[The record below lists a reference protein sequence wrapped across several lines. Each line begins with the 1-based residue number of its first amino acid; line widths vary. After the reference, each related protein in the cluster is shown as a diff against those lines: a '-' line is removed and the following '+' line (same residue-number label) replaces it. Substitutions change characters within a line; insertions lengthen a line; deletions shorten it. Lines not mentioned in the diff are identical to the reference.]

1 MKETYKKQNK
11 QYLKREANLVE
22 AFEKL
27 IGQKSL
33 GGNILSL
40 ASSFLPGGQF
50 IAPAIAGIDSL
61 ISNKETKPVS
71 SPLNLNT
78 NPYGKMFKGGVINN
92 GFKQYNTGSHSS
104 GNDLSVDHNGN
115 PNSVNPSATV
125 QNKENMFKIEGKP
138 YVMSDTLLNPET
150 GNMFNVDAA
159 KLNRKY
165 PNAKFR
171 QDEKNAIEFG
181 MKRLAGLNDFM
192 RNADMVQKACGGSIK
207 KMYNGGNP
215 GDPVRNRPYMTVD
228 GRVIQET
235 PMTVEPII
243 DPISPNIPTARNPLD
258 IKINDDFLPANYQVA
273 DPDPLEMDNTILSN
287 ERELGTPAA
296 PVLSP
301 NTDVLSAPET
311 TSAQSKERSFGL
323 GADAAN
329 AVAIGL
335 KAAGLTKSIVDAF
348 TPAEK
353 EMPILPNYQ
362 LSDNYM
368 RQANVNYNQARQDAT
383 GASNIAANVN
393 RSSSNFASF
402 QARESARVANLQDA
416 LSRISQAENNEQS
429 RINMAKANY
438 EQGKAVGN
446 ANSLYQNRINNQQ
459 NQANADF
466 ADQKLFTELTQIGT
480 EFNKYANFK
489 KQVANNKELQTYYIN
504 EGLAILNN
512 KYPNFKLDSSF
523 ITKLQSGQATADDV
537 VKFWSTVQSLE
548 KKDGNN

>member
-115 PNSVNPSATV
+115 PNSINPSATV

-287 ERELGTPAA
+287 EREIGTPAA

-311 TSAQSKERSFGL
+311 TSAQPKERSFGL

-438 EQGKAVGN
+438 EQGKAVDN
-446 ANSLYQNRINNQQ
+446 ANRLYQNRINNQQ